1 MWHIVL
7 CPCLCA
13 IIADDHL
20 SGQPKQHQLKFWFEG
35 PQRETT
41 VLAHRNTCSPL
52 CFKKRCLQVFTVLLL
67 NLVTVVVIVVIVC
80 FSVCLSANCT
90 IAKLVVHWQ
99 IAHNLLSLL
108 DAMKSVC
115 CHKLFLA
122 VWPICLTLWE
132 ADNWSA
138 SSCRLHSQA
147 PICARIS
154 GCNLLRKST
163 FFVCLPWSV
172 ILYRSSRCSL
182 SLEQA
187 SGANATTKWLW
198 CKWAEEGALARD
210 RQTQSVAVRE
220 CASTAHLIV
229 VPNGSVINWL
239 TYVCSSVLRMSCS
252 AATVLRL
259 FI

>member
-1 MWHIVL
+1 MWIDVAHCFMSMSVCHYRRWPSERTTEAASTKVL
-7 CPCLCA
+7 IWGTTAGNDWVGTPE
-13 IIADDHL
+13 HL
-20 SGQPKQHQLKFWFEG
+20 FSF
-35 PQRETT
+35 
-41 VLAHRNTCSPL
+41 VLSTQ
-52 CFKKRCLQVFTVLLL
+52 KRCLQVFTVLLL
-67 NLVTVVVIVVIVC
+67 NLVTVVVIIVFVR

-108 DAMKSVC
+108 DVTKSVC

-163 FFVCLPWSV
+163 FFVCLPWSL

-182 SLEQA
+182 SLVQEE

-220 CASTAHLIV
+220 CASTAH
-229 VPNGSVINWL
+229 
-239 TYVCSSVLRMSCS
+239 T
-252 AATVLRL
+252 
-259 FI
+259 